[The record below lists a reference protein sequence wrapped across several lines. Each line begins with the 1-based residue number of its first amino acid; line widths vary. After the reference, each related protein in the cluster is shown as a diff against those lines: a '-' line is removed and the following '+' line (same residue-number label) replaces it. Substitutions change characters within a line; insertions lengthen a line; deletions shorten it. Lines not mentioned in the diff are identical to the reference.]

1 MKGKIKMKKIIAIIL
16 SIILMLGLFTGC
28 GYNRQIV
35 DLNYE
40 YDTAIIDMFDGT
52 TKTIK
57 IKKWRDYEGEQIQI
71 TDENGDVWLVSSI
84 NCHLINE

>member
-1 MKGKIKMKKIIAIIL
+1 MKRVIAIIL
-16 SIILMLGLFTGC
+16 SIILMLGLFSGC
-28 GYNRQIV
+28 AGSNRQIV
-35 DLNYE
+35 DFNYE
-40 YDTAIIDMFDGT
+40 YNTAVIDMFDGT